1 MYRPLSDVII
11 SSPDAR
17 SAALALQFRDLIDTI
32 RTQTNYCIV
41 HTWYTCSVCQIENT
55 IRITIFSILLERL
68 CPAGS

>member
-1 MYRPLSDVII
+1 MYRPLSDANI

-41 HTWYTCSVCQIENT
+41 HTWYTSHGFREHL
-55 IRITIFSILLERL
+55 R
-68 CPAGS
+68 